1 LAFDRKNSQRKDTD
15 LSWWEIL
22 HILSMLFYTR
32 EEVNNPG
39 KKEKKKTGKTD
50 LKKNMIQIK

>member
-1 LAFDRKNSQRKDTD
+1 M
-15 LSWWEIL
+15 